1 MAALTRKEFSDAL
14 GPFPNK
20 PTRNVCPAIRSKVS
34 DAGLAHLAQ
43 LPVSLQHL
51 ELDLQDT
58 KVPDALAF
66 VLHRSGNGFR
76 LRRNEWPR

>member
-43 LPVSLQHL
+43 LPASLQHL
-51 ELDLQDT
+51 ELNLYGT
-58 KVPDALAF
+58 KVPDALLF
-66 VLHRSGNGFR
+66 VVHLARKLDSSTA
-76 LRRNEWPR
+76 E